1 MTKLKLWNKGDNII
15 LRGIYESR
23 PVYAQSMR
31 VVKDAPNETAL
42 LLLPGAECM
51 APGGYIHH
59 GHNGKWNRWTETI
72 RNTLHLEKF
81 HWHTNRFLVLLEPE
95 KFYSIMY
102 IWEAATGQFV
112 CYYVNFQLPLSR
124 TPQGFDTLD
133 LDLDIVVEASHRWK
147 WKDETEYQTGIRAGG
162 IRPEWV
168 RGVERAQKEVLSRIE
183 ANIYPLDGSWLNW
196 QPDPTLLTSYLPENW
211 NEVV

>member
-31 VVKDAPNETAL
+31 VVKDVPNETAL

-51 APGGYIHH
+51 ATGGYIHH
-59 GHNGKWNRWTETI
+59 GHNGKWNRWAETI
-72 RNTLHLEKF
+72 SN
-81 HWHTNRFLVLLEPE
+81 
-95 KFYSIMY
+95 
-102 IWEAATGQFV
+102 
-112 CYYVNFQLPLSR
+112 R

-147 WKDETEYQTGIRAGG
+147 WKDETEYQNGIPVQEGYCPNG
-162 IRPEWV
+162 F
-168 RGVERAQKEVLSRIE
+168 GV
-183 ANIYPLDGSWLNW
+183 LNA
-196 QPDPTLLTSYLPENW
+196 LKKNC
-211 NEVV
+211 